1 MPTKLDG
8 KAVAAALKDELRDR
22 VAALR
27 ERGIEPGLGTLLV
40 GRTPARSSML
50 RASTRTAP
58 RSASGRFAVTCRQ
71 TRTSGVSPPP

>member
-27 ERGIEPGLGTLLV
+27 ERGIEPGLSQDKTE
-40 GRTPARSSML
+40 P
-50 RASTRTAP
+50 
-58 RSASGRFAVTCRQ
+58 
-71 TRTSGVSPPP
+71 